1 MLALRKN
8 MKLKNQTIENFVRT
22 KELLENKQ
30 GGDLII
36 GTEEYATFLDKIISD
51 LKAIKGSLKTRSYR
65 GKENRKEADRIQAA
79 VNALKYLSGKSQRIL
94 NNSVMNE
101 SNLNDKKLTRS
112 GIRNF
117 LKRSRENE

>member
-1 MLALRKN
+1 
-8 MKLKNQTIENFVRT
+8 MKLKKQIIENFVKSRQ
-22 KELLENKQ
+22 LLERKN

-36 GTEEYATFLDKIISD
+36 GTSEYAEFLDRIISD
-51 LKAIKGSLKTRSYR
+51 LKTIKGSLRTRSYR

-94 NNSVMNE
+94 NNATINE
-101 SNLNDKKLTRS
+101 TIRSTLTRS

-117 LKRSRENE
+117 LKSTREIE